1 MKIRSSTTRSTIF
14 EMEVPNYE
22 NRKTS
27 EKGDFRE
34 MLRICSHWKIAKTN
48 PNVNEDPNFSLMFAV
63 IKVTLD
69 VLRIHLLLSQS
80 LSLLHESNLLYR
92 LEKYKKYARPKHLFR
107 FINGFPS
114 ASQCCCFFFF
124 WYSSSL
130 LFVLMCPS
138 PFSWEMG
145 GCGHV
150 WVFGLYIGVLTG
162 TSMDTMQ

>member
-1 MKIRSSTTRSTIF
+1 MKQDGSATMKIRSSTTRSTIF

-80 LSLLHESNLLYR
+80 LSLLHESNLFTDLKSIR
-92 LEKYKKYARPKHLFR
+92 NMPDQNIFSDLSMASPLH
-107 FINGFPS
+107 PS
-114 ASQCCCFFFF
+114 VVGFFFF
-124 WYSSSL
+124 LGTVPLSFLYSCVPHH
-130 LFVLMCPS
+130 FRRK
-138 PFSWEMG
+138 WEA
-145 GCGHV
+145 V
-150 WVFGLYIGVLTG
+150 VTLEYLVFT
-162 TSMDTMQ
+162 